1 MWRPRGAC
9 ARPVSLLVA
18 ILALLLI
25 VAVIAVI
32 SAPLRG
38 PRRGEEVQ
46 APERSALEAARDAK
60 YREIRDAELDY
71 RTGKLSGEDYELL
84 ACALR
89 AEAVEILDRLAA
101 LGGET
106 AGGEEPGGETVGE
119 APRPGPR

>member
-9 ARPVSLLVA
+9 ARLVSVLVA
-18 ILALLLI
+18 IVALLLI
-25 VAVIAVI
+25 AAVVVVI

-38 PRRGEEVQ
+38 PRRREDVQ
-46 APERSALEAARDAK
+46 GAERSVLEAARDAK

-84 ACALR
+84 ASSLR

-101 LGGET
+101 LRGET
-106 AGGEEPGGETVGE
+106 AGGEEPDGETADG
-119 APRPGPR
+119 ASRPGPR

>member
-1 MWRPRGAC
+1 
-9 ARPVSLLVA
+9 VSVLVA

-25 VAVIAVI
+25 VAVIVVI

-38 PRRGEEVQ
+38 PRRREDVQ
-46 APERSALEAARDAK
+46 GPERSVLEAARDAK

-71 RTGKLSGEDYELL
+71 RTGKLSDEDYELL
-84 ACALR
+84 ASALR

-106 AGGEEPGGETVGE
+106 AGGEEPDGETAGG
-119 APRPGPR
+119 AARPGPR